1 MSAANDILRR
11 VHDLEVPVELSTL
24 MNREFLG
31 NTLLAWLIAAAV
43 LVTVFAVLKILRR
56 ILLGR
61 FSRLAERT
69 VTGIDDLVTDL
80 LRHTHGWFVLLISL
94 GAASAAL
101 TLTPEPR
108 GYMRMLLGAGVIVQL
123 MIWGNTAI
131 NGWMKRQSALREG
144 ALGTL
149 TAIAFMARL
158 ALWAVLFILLLDNFG
173 LKVTTLLGALGV
185 VGIAGALAAQSVLGD
200 LFAAIS
206 IFLDKPFEVGDF
218 IVFDGLSG
226 TVRGVGLRSTRINAI
241 GGEQLIVSNSDLL
254 KSRISNYKRMAERRA
269 AFQIGVVYGLP
280 REVVAEIPELI
291 RAAVEEQEQVRFDR
305 SHFKSYGAS
314 SLDFETVYYVL
325 SPDYTLYMNIQQAIN
340 LGILRRFEEKNIG
353 FAFPTRTVI
362 VEQIAAAD
370 SSRGAA
376 KDGTDDAPREHAA
389 PLQ

>member
-1 MSAANDILRR
+1 M
-11 VHDLEVPVELSTL
+11 ELSTL
-24 MNREFLG
+24 LNREFLG
-31 NTLLAWLIAAAV
+31 NTLLSWLIAAAV
-43 LVTVFAVLKILRR
+43 FVAVFAALKILRR

-61 FSRLAERT
+61 FTRLAERT
-69 VTGIDDLVTDL
+69 TTGIDDLVADL
-80 LRHTHGWFVLLISL
+80 FRHTHGWFVLLVAL
-94 GAASAAL
+94 GAASAPL
-101 TLTPEPR
+101 TIPPNMQR
-108 GYMRMLLGAGVIVQL
+108 YIRMLLGAGVIVQL

-131 NGWMKRQSALREG
+131 NGWMRRQSALREG

-149 TAIAFMARL
+149 TAMAFMARL
-158 ALWAVLFILLLDNFG
+158 ALWAVLLILLLDNFG

-226 TVRGVGLRSTRINAI
+226 SVRGVGLRSTRINAI
-241 GGEQLIVSNSDLL
+241 GGEQIIVSNSDLL
-254 KSRISNYKRMAERRA
+254 KSRISNYKRMAERRV

-280 REVVAEIPELI
+280 RDVVAEIPALI
-291 RAAVEEQEQVRFDR
+291 RSAVEDQEQVRFDR
-305 SHFKSYGAS
+305 SHFKGYGAS

-325 SPDYTLYMNIQQAIN
+325 SPDYTLYMDIQQAIN

-362 VEQIAAAD
+362 VEQTAVAD
-370 SSRGAA
+370 RSSGAT
-376 KDGTDDAPREHAA
+376 KDGIGDAQRERAA
-389 PLQ
+389 PIQ

>member
-1 MSAANDILRR
+1 M
-11 VHDLEVPVELSTL
+11 ELSTL
-24 MNREFLG
+24 LNREFLG
-31 NTLLAWLIAAAV
+31 NTLLSWLIAAAV
-43 LVTVFAVLKILRR
+43 FVAVFAALKILRR

-61 FSRLAERT
+61 FTRLAERT
-69 VTGIDDLVTDL
+69 TTGIDDLVADL
-80 LRHTHGWFVLLISL
+80 FRHTHGWFVLLVAL
-94 GAASAAL
+94 GAASAPL
-101 TLTPEPR
+101 TIPPNMQR
-108 GYMRMLLGAGVIVQL
+108 YIRMLLGAGVIVQL

-158 ALWAVLFILLLDNFG
+158 ALWAVLLILLLDNFG

-226 TVRGVGLRSTRINAI
+226 SVRGVGLRSTRINAI
-241 GGEQLIVSNSDLL
+241 GGEQIIVSNSDLL
-254 KSRISNYKRMAERRA
+254 KSRISNYKRMAERRV

-280 REVVAEIPELI
+280 RDVVAEIPALI
-291 RAAVEEQEQVRFDR
+291 RSAVEDQEQVRFDR
-305 SHFKSYGAS
+305 SHFKGYGAS

-325 SPDYTLYMNIQQAIN
+325 SPDYTLYMDIQQAIN

-362 VEQIAAAD
+362 VEQTAVAD
-370 SSRGAA
+370 RSSGAT
-376 KDGTDDAPREHAA
+376 KDGIGDAQRERAA
-389 PLQ
+389 PIQ

>member
-1 MSAANDILRR
+1 MD
-11 VHDLEVPVELSTL
+11 LSTL
-24 MNREFLG
+24 VNREFLG

-43 LVTVFAVLKILRR
+43 FVTVFVVLKVLRR

-69 VTGIDDLVTDL
+69 ATSIDDLAADL
-80 LRHTHGWFVLLISL
+80 LRHTHGWFLLLVSL

-101 TLTPEPR
+101 TLTPVSR
-108 GYMRMLLGAGVIVQL
+108 GYLRMLLGAGVIVQL

-131 NGWMKRQSALREG
+131 NGWMRRQSALREG

-158 ALWAVLFILLLDNFG
+158 ALWAVLLILLLDNFG

-218 IVFDGLSG
+218 IVFDGFSG
-226 TVRGVGLRSTRINAI
+226 TVRGVGLRSTRINAL
-241 GGEQLIVSNSDLL
+241 GGEQLIVSNADLL
-254 KSRISNYKRMAERRA
+254 KSRISNYKRMAERRVV
-269 AFQIGVVYGLP
+269 FQIGVVYGLP
-280 REVVAEIPELI
+280 RDVVAEIPGLI

-305 SHFKSYGAS
+305 SHFKGYGAS

-325 SPDYTLYMNIQQAIN
+325 SPDYTAYMNIQQAIN

-362 VEQIAAAD
+362 VEQLAAPDRSKDAT
-370 SSRGAA
+370 
-376 KDGTDDAPREHAA
+376 KDGADEAPREHAS
-389 PLQ
+389 LQ